1 VSIAR
6 KRRGSL
12 FAYTLGSALAC
23 SFGPAGSSLAQ
34 VFAPFERPGDI
45 RREIPEPAP
54 EKRPEFTLPPLPA
67 PPAGDLPL
75 SQQARVEVR
84 AFQVTGSTV
93 LSDAELAR
101 VTAPYLGRALG
112 AEDLERLRQQL
123 TLLYVDAGYL
133 NSGAVLPDQD
143 VRDGVIHYQ
152 IVEGRL
158 AEVDV
163 KGNRWFRGGYLR
175 SRILRGAHTPLNVR
189 DLEQELQIIQQ
200 DPRIRRVDAELLP
213 GERPG
218 EARLRASFDEELPF
232 FASLESSNHDSPSVG
247 EYRIQLDLADRNLS
261 GWGDV
266 LHLMG
271 AWTQGLWDTEAGYEI
286 PVTPWDT
293 ALGAWFRWGTSDVV
307 EEPFDELDITS
318 RAHTIGLEL
327 RQPVYRTERSSFDLA
342 LTAEHR
348 ESKTFLLGEPFPF
361 EEGTDDG
368 RVVVSVLRLRQD
380 WLYRDLQQVVAVRSQ
395 LSIGVDVLGATN
407 DGCAFDLTG
416 LCTPSGGTDGGAIPD
431 AHFVAWL
438 GQFQWVR
445 RFDRWWGIEAVFR
458 TDLQLASQP
467 LFSLEQFSVGGH
479 QSVRGYREN
488 QLVRDNG
495 LASSL
500 ELRIPLWSQAA
511 LGIDVQLAPFCD
523 VGRSWNTKRGEASP
537 RTLASVGVGLRA
549 SYSRHLRGEIYW
561 GHRLRHVDEP
571 EDHGLQDE
579 GVQFAI
585 VASF

>member
-1 VSIAR
+1 MLA
-6 KRRGSL
+6 
-12 FAYTLGSALAC
+12 FALGLALAC
-23 SFGPAGSSLAQ
+23 GFGSARARAQ
-34 VFAPFERPGDI
+34 LPPPRGLPFPPFERPGDV
-45 RREIPEPAP
+45 RPELPPPEP

-75 SQQARVEVR
+75 SQQARVVVR
-84 AFQVTGSTV
+84 DFQITGSTAF
-93 LSDAELAR
+93 SDEELAR
-101 VTAPYLGRALG
+101 VTTPYLGRPLG
-112 AEDLERLRQQL
+112 AEDFERLRQQL

-143 VRDGVIHYQ
+143 VREGVVRYQ

-158 AEVDV
+158 TGVDV
-163 KGNRWFRGGYLR
+163 DGNRWFRDGYLK
-175 SRILRGAHTPLNVR
+175 SRILRGAHAPLDVK
-189 DLEQELQIIQQ
+189 DLERELELLQQ
-200 DPRIRRVDAELLP
+200 DPRIRRVEAELLP

-218 EARLRASFDEELPF
+218 DAHLRTRFEEELPF
-232 FASLESSNHDSPSVG
+232 FASLESSNYDSPSIG
-247 EYRIQLDLADRNLS
+247 AYRIQLDAADRNLS

-266 LHLMG
+266 LHVMG

-286 PVTPWDT
+286 PVTRWDT
-293 ALGAWFRWGTSDVV
+293 TLGAWFRWGTSDVI
-307 EEPFDELDITS
+307 EQPFDTLDITS

-327 RQPVYRTERSSFDLA
+327 RQPIYRTLRSQVDLA
-342 LTAEHR
+342 LTAENR
-348 ESKTFLLGEPFPF
+348 KSKTYLLGELFPF

-368 RVVVSVLRLRQD
+368 RVVVNVLRLRQD
-380 WLYRDLQQVVAVRSQ
+380 WLYRDLHQVVAMRSQ
-395 LSIGVDVLGATN
+395 LSIGLDVLGATN
-407 DGCAFDLTG
+407 GGCAFDTTG
-416 LCTPSGGTDGGAIPD
+416 ICTTSGSPNGNAIPD

-445 RFDRWWGIEAVFR
+445 RFDPWGVEAVFR

-467 LFSLEQFSVGGH
+467 LFSLEQFSLGGH

-500 ELRIPLWSQAA
+500 ELRLPLWSDAP

-523 VGRSWNTKRGEASP
+523 VGRSWNTKRAEASP
-537 RTLASVGVGLRA
+537 RTLASVGVGLRVG
-549 SYSRHLRGEIYW
+549 YTRHLHGELYW

-571 EDHGLQDE
+571 EDHDLQDD
-579 GVQFAI
+579 GVQFSL